1 MLYVGYMENTN
12 QTPSA
17 NPEANQLPEANSLPD
32 GFVDSCSADPK
43 AEEEKPE
50 LADYKEEK
58 LVEPDERPELIIDDL
73 QVGKS
78 LAVASENEG
87 NKEKK
92 EVIGSEMAGSS
103 CKEEQSLRKCNY
115 QNFRSF
121 APSPLLLSGDHQ
133 ETIIKRANSV

>member
-1 MLYVGYMENTN
+1 MENTN